1 MATKEP
7 RIKTAL
13 AHPIAFP
20 PLIMVGFDYPF
31 QGCHYRHTWGQE
43 SLSILVQKSTSGQRD

>member
-7 RIKTAL
+7 RIKLAL

-31 QGCHYRHTWGQE
+31 QGCHYRHTWEQE